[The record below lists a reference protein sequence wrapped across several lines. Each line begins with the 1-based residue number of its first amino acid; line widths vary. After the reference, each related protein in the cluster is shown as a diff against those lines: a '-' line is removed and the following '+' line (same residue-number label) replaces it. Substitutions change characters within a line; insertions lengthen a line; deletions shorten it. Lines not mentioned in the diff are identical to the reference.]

1 MKTIRIAAALILRG
15 GETLLVRKRGSVAF
29 MQPGGKI
36 EDGEGAVEALVR
48 ELHEEVG
55 LAVAPKD
62 LVFFGRFEAVAA
74 NELDHRV
81 DAEIFRM
88 EIGTD
93 DVTPAAEIEEVR
105 WVSIAEPG
113 TITMAP
119 LTGHQLLPALRRMLQ
134 AVS

>member
-74 NELDHRV
+74 NEVDHRV

-119 LTGHQLLPALRRMLQ
+119 LTGHQLLPALRHMLQ

>member
-74 NELDHRV
+74 NEVDHRV